1 MSIIAWLMGLAG
13 LALVA
18 ATLRDVFET
27 VVVPGGSRAS
37 LHASRRLVH
46 LLLPVWKFVLGRR
59 QGLTTGF
66 APAVL
71 IVSFVAWMLL
81 LALGFG
87 LLAYALA
94 KSFDP
99 PLTSLSQAFYF
110 AGSSLVTMGL
120 SEATATGTARWV
132 ILGAGFCGLAV
143 MTMAVTYLLLLQS
156 SIADRDR
163 GVMRLQSS
171 AGDPPSAIGLLER
184 FASLDLQG
192 ELADVLRHGRD
203 WCEKVRQSH
212 ASHPSI
218 IYFRSVGTGS
228 GWPAALGAL
237 LDLTLLL
244 HFFVEEPDLRGLAAL
259 LRRDA
264 TRMAEEL
271 GQLVGLDP
279 LAQPTTTEELMK
291 VEERLKQAGFPTRTP
306 AEFAQMIDR
315 RTSDLA
321 WINAMSKHL
330 GKPKAVLLPD

>member
-1 MSIIAWLMGLAG
+1 MSIVAWLTGVAG

-46 LLLPVWKFVLGRR
+46 LLLPVWKFVLGRK

-94 KSFDP
+94 RSFDP

-120 SEATATGTARWV
+120 SEATATGPARWV
-132 ILGAGFCGLAV
+132 VLGAGFCGLAV
-143 MTMAVTYLLLLQS
+143 MTMAVTYLLLVQS
-156 SIADRDR
+156 SIAERDR

-171 AGDPPSAIGLLER
+171 AGDPPSAIGLLEH

-192 ELADVLRHGRD
+192 ELPDVLRHGRD
-203 WCEKVRQSH
+203 WCERVRQSH

-228 GWPAALGAL
+228 GWPAAVGAL

-244 HFFVEEPDLRGLAAL
+244 HFFIETPDLRGLAAL

-264 TRMAEEL
+264 TRMAEDL
-271 GQLVGLDP
+271 GMLVGLDP
-279 LAQPTTTEELMK
+279 LPQPTTPEELLR
-291 VEERLKQAGFPTRTP
+291 VEERLKRAGFPTRP
-306 AEFAQMIDR
+306 AELAQMIDR
-315 RTSDLA
+315 RASDLA
-321 WINAMSKHL
+321 WANAMSKHL
-330 GKPKAVLLPD
+330 GKPPAVLLPG